1 MLTEIEPK
9 PEAEVD
15 DAEWHNGQGEAP
27 DSSAMSSLQLAHR
40 VVAKFPELAKK
51 YQKFIGTA
59 AVVSSAL
66 IVLAS
71 IAVSRRLSRGESA
84 EDILASITSEEIVNA
99 GKQKPKKPKNGHSD
113 ERAQET
119 AVLALVT
126 VHLGLQL
133 QAKRALIQGP
143 LLNCRW

>member
-15 DAEWHNGQGEAP
+15 DAEWHHGQGESP

-40 VVAKFPELAKK
+40 VIAKFPELTKK

-99 GKQKPKKPKNGHSD
+99 GKQKPKKPENGHSD
-113 ERAQET
+113 EQRK
-119 AVLALVT
+119 
-126 VHLGLQL
+126 
-133 QAKRALIQGP
+133 KRRFLH
-143 LLNCRW
+143 